1 MGMCWGV
8 GMKFKI
14 SFVLVGDLFDIGV
27 RELIDEKGIK
37 VNICY
42 FNLLFDRI
50 DLNYKKICW
59 IFCFCLS
66 FFFFMKNNLIYNN
79 FNVFIFNR
87 FVVGVVLI
95 ILFFLF
101 LNGWVY

>member
-1 MGMCWGV
+1 
-8 GMKFKI
+8 MKFKI

-50 DLNYKKICW
+50 DLNYKKILLN
-59 IFCFCLS
+59 FLFLFD
-66 FFFFMKNNLIYNN
+66 FFFFYEK
-79 FNVFIFNR
+79 
-87 FVVGVVLI
+87 
-95 ILFFLF
+95 
-101 LNGWVY
+101 